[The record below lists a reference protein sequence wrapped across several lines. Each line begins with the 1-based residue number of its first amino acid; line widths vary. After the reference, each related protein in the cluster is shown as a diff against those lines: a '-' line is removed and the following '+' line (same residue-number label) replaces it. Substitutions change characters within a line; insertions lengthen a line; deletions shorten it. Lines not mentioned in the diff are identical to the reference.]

1 MNLLNVKPGKRLIL
15 KCYII
20 SLFIPGISKAVLM
33 VHGEQGSAKSM
44 LEELIKMLVDPDIV
58 KTFSFPKDLAE
69 LIQQLSHNALVY
81 YDNLSRIPGWISD
94 LLCRATTGSGFSK
107 IRFLASAGLTT
118 IRTAWR
124 ALLRTSHLPARSN
137 AASSICFNR

>member
-20 SLFIPGISKAVLM
+20 SLFIPDISKAVLM

-44 LEELIKMLVDPDIV
+44 LQELIKMLVDPDIV

-69 LIQQLSHNALVY
+69 LVQQLSHNALVY

-107 IRFLASAGLTT
+107 RSLYTNDEDLVYSLMRAIGFNGINLAADES
-118 IRTAWR
+118 
-124 ALLRTSHLPARSN
+124 RS
-137 AASSICFNR
+137 SG